1 MPKTL
6 SQITLF
12 TMGKTNLEK
21 RILKAHTESPD
32 ADTTIQYLVAVLIRQ
47 CLCVSDFAG
56 ICNDLIREIF
66 LFAEPTEVLRKFCP
80 LFRYAF
86 ENEKEWDQVLKR
98 FYKNSKQIH
107 RYNNRLGDS
116 KRYLLEKTTPIE
128 ALEGQQYKILS
139 TFEDAMGKV
148 HTWSLRD
155 ADPNSSATKI
165 DSVLE
170 LMSSLTIFE
179 KDDVRRFVK
188 LENSEID
195 NCTRDIKI
203 RKGKIVEDTNP
214 VEELQPEVGL
224 SPEADLDDLTEEEK
238 LEIVKLLLPEGIVL
252 TDTRMEELKKEESV
266 NDSDINSPE
275 KSIAATAQ
283 KAEPIIGSTASALK
297 EPPKAETKKPAAQKP
312 MALSATEKS
321 PYADYKKPKSKKQKQ
336 REYEDGL
343 WKKTKK
349 GKSDS
354 RSRKRKKK

>member
-32 ADTTIQYLVAVLIRQ
+32 ADTTVQYLVAVLIRQ

-80 LFRYAF
+80 LFRDAF

-252 TDTRMEELKKEESV
+252 TDTRMEELKEDV
-266 NDSDINSPE
+266 LANDLSNN
-275 KSIAATAQ
+275 AAEQPIDAAAP
-283 KAEPIIGSTASALK
+283 KAESISGSTASALK
-297 EPPKAETKKPAAQKP
+297 EPPKVEAKEPAAQKP
-312 MALSATEKS
+312 MALSAEEKS

-336 REYEDGL
+336 VESQAEL
-343 WKKTKK
+343 FKKTPE
-349 GKSDS
+349 GK
-354 RSRKRKKK
+354 RASRKRKKK

>member
-21 RILKAHTESPD
+21 RILKAYTESPD
-32 ADTTIQYLVAVLIRQ
+32 ADTMVQYLVAVLIRQ

-56 ICNDLIREIF
+56 ICNDLVREIF

-80 LFRYAF
+80 LFRDAF

-116 KRYLLEKTTPIE
+116 KRYLLEKTTPVE
-128 ALEGQQYKILS
+128 ALDGQQYKIAS

-170 LMSSLTIFE
+170 LMSSLTIFK

-203 RKGKIVEDTNP
+203 RKGKIVEDVDL
-214 VEELQPEVGL
+214 VEELQAEVGL

-252 TDTRMEELKKEESV
+252 TDTRMEELKEDV
-266 NDSDINSPE
+266 LANDLSNN
-275 KSIAATAQ
+275 AAEQPIDAAAP
-283 KAEPIIGSTASALK
+283 KAESISGSTASAVK
-297 EPPKAETKKPAAQKP
+297 EPPKAEVKKPDAQKP
-312 MALSATEKS
+312 MALSAAEKS
-321 PYADYKKPKSKKQKQ
+321 SDMNYKKPKSKKQKE
-336 REYEDGL
+336 RESQAEL
-343 WKKTKK
+343 FKKTPE
-349 GKSDS
+349 GK
-354 RSRKRKKK
+354 RASRKRKKK

>member
-21 RILKAHTESPD
+21 RILKAYTESPD
-32 ADTTIQYLVAVLIRQ
+32 ADTIVQYLVAVLIRQ

-80 LFRYAF
+80 LFRDAF
-86 ENEKEWDQVLKR
+86 ESDKEWDQVLKR
-98 FYKNSKQIH
+98 FYKNSKKIH

-179 KDDVRRFVK
+179 KDNVRRFVK

-203 RKGKIVEDTNP
+203 RKGKIVEATDL
-214 VEELQPEVGL
+214 VKELQPEMGV
-224 SPEADLDDLTEEEK
+224 SPEVDLDDLTEEEK

-252 TDTRMEELKKEESV
+252 TDTRMEELKKEDSA

-275 KSIAATAQ
+275 KSIAATAP
-283 KAEPIIGSTASALK
+283 KAESISGSTTSAVK
-297 EPPKAETKKPAAQKP
+297 EPPKAEAKKPAAQKP

-321 PYADYKKPKSKKQKQ
+321 PYVDYKKPKSKKQKQ

-343 WKKTKK
+343 LKKTPE
-349 GKSDS
+349 GK
-354 RSRKRKKK
+354 RASRKRKKK

>member
-21 RILKAHTESPD
+21 RILKAHTESSD

-80 LFRYAF
+80 LFRDAF

-107 RYNNRLGDS
+107 RYNNRLGDG
-116 KRYLLEKTTPIE
+116 KRYLLEKTTPVE
-128 ALEGQQYKILS
+128 ALEGQQYKIVS

-203 RKGKIVEDTNP
+203 RKGKIVEATDL
-214 VEELQPEVGL
+214 VKELQPEMGV
-224 SPEADLDDLTEEEK
+224 SPEVDLDDLTEEEK

-252 TDTRMEELKKEESV
+252 TDTRMEELKKEDSA

-275 KSIAATAQ
+275 KSIAATAP
-283 KAEPIIGSTASALK
+283 KAESISGSTTSAVK
-297 EPPKAETKKPAAQKP
+297 EPPKAEAKKPAAQKP

-321 PYADYKKPKSKKQKQ
+321 PYVDYKKPKSKKQKQ
-336 REYEDGL
+336 VESQAEL
-343 WKKTKK
+343 FKKTPE
-349 GKSDS
+349 GKRASH
-354 RSRKRKKK
+354 KKKKKR

>member
-21 RILKAHTESPD
+21 RILKAHTESPN

-56 ICNDLIREIF
+56 ICNDLIREIL

-80 LFRYAF
+80 LFCNAF

-179 KDDVRRFVK
+179 KDNVRRFVK

-203 RKGKIVEDTNP
+203 RKGKIVEATDL
-214 VEELQPEVGL
+214 VKELQPEMGV

-252 TDTRMEELKKEESV
+252 TDTRMEELKEDSA

-275 KSIAATAQ
+275 KPIAATAP
-283 KAEPIIGSTASALK
+283 KAESISGSTVSAVK
-297 EPPKAETKKPAAQKP
+297 GPPKAETKKPAAQKP

-321 PYADYKKPKSKKQKQ
+321 PYVDYKKPKSKKQKQ
-336 REYEDGL
+336 VESQAEL
-343 WKKTKK
+343 FKKTPE
-349 GKSDS
+349 GK
-354 RSRKRKKK
+354 RASRKRKKK

>member
-12 TMGKTNLEK
+12 TMGKKNLEK

-32 ADTTIQYLVAVLIRQ
+32 ADTTVQYLVAVLIRQ

-56 ICNDLIREIF
+56 ICNDLIREIL

-80 LFRYAF
+80 LFRDAF
-86 ENEKEWDQVLKR
+86 ENEKEWDKVLKR

-170 LMSSLTIFE
+170 LMSTLTIFE

-203 RKGKIVEDTNP
+203 RKGKIVEDADI

-224 SPEADLDDLTEEEK
+224 SPEADLGDLTEEEK

-297 EPPKAETKKPAAQKP
+297 EPPKAEVKKPAAQKP
-312 MALSATEKS
+312 MALSAAEKS
-321 PYADYKKPKSKKQKQ
+321 SDMNYKKPKSKKQKE
-336 REYEDGL
+336 RETQAEL
-343 WKKTKK
+343 FKKTPEDK
-349 GKSDS
+349 
-354 RSRKRKKK
+354 RASRKRKKK

>member
-21 RILKAHTESPD
+21 RILKAHTESPN

-56 ICNDLIREIF
+56 ICNDLIREIL

-80 LFRYAF
+80 LFRDAF
-86 ENEKEWDQVLKR
+86 ENEKEWDKVLKR

-155 ADPNSSATKI
+155 ADPNSSGTKI

-170 LMSSLTIFE
+170 LMSTLTIFE
-179 KDDVRRFVK
+179 KNDVRRFVK

-203 RKGKIVEDTNP
+203 RKGKIVEATDL
-214 VEELQPEVGL
+214 VKELQPEMGV

-252 TDTRMEELKKEESV
+252 TDTRMEELKEDSA

-275 KSIAATAQ
+275 KPIAATAP
-283 KAEPIIGSTASALK
+283 KAESISGSTVSAVK
-297 EPPKAETKKPAAQKP
+297 GPPKAETKKPAAQKP

-321 PYADYKKPKSKKQKQ
+321 PYVDYKKPKSKKQKQ
-336 REYEDGL
+336 VESQAEL
-343 WKKTKK
+343 FKKTPE
-349 GKSDS
+349 GK
-354 RSRKRKKK
+354 RASRKRKKK